1 MRTLHLPHAVR
12 ALLST
17 PLVTLIAI
25 ASLALGIGAN
35 AAIFSMFDQM
45 LLRPLPVPDPG
56 MLVNLS
62 APGPKPGSQSCGQA
76 GDCDDVFSYPMFRD
90 LERMQTGFTGIAA
103 HRPFGV
109 NLAFRGQ
116 TLNGSGLLVSGSYF
130 PVLGLQPALGRLF
143 TRAED
148 GVTGEPH
155 VVVLSYDY
163 WRTRFDSRPDVL
175 NQPLVVNG
183 QPMTIVGVAPR
194 GFESTIL
201 GMQPQVF
208 VPLTMRDAMESYASG
223 PNAKGTLENR
233 RSYWAYVFG
242 RLKPGVSLDRAMA
255 AINVPYAAVI
265 NDVEAPLQ
273 KEMSQQTMKRFR
285 ARRLTGVVD
294 PRGQSSLHREARTP
308 LILLFSVTG
317 LVLLIAC
324 ANIANLLL
332 ARAAGRSS
340 EMAIRLAVGASRWRV
355 VRQLLAEA
363 GLLALAGGALGI
375 LVARWTLDLI
385 AGTLTSRLARTM
397 AFTLNGRV
405 MLFAAG
411 IAIGT
416 GLLFGL
422 FPALHATRPNLVTAL
437 KGQSGQPGGGRA
449 AARFRRILVTAQI
462 GLSMTLLVC
471 SGLFVKSLA
480 NVSRVDLGLHTENIV
495 TFGVSPQLNGYT
507 GTRSLELFRRM
518 EDQLAALP
526 GVTSVTAALV
536 PPLSGDN
543 WASSLEVEGFPSG
556 PDTDTQASFNKI
568 APGYFRTFGVPLLT
582 GREFTAADAAGS
594 PRVAIVNEAF
604 TRKFNLGRQAV
615 GKHFQ
620 EGPRDSPQIEIVGV
634 VADSR
639 YSDVKEAPP
648 PQYFEPYRQGE
659 TLGFLSFYVKTT
671 LPPDRLLATVPK
683 VIARLDPNLPVEDPR
698 TMDQQVRDNTF
709 VDRLLTTFSTAFAVL
724 ATLLAAIGLYG
735 VLAYTVAQRT
745 REIGLRMAL
754 GADPVRVRRMI
765 LSQTAV
771 MTVVGGAVGLVL
783 AALAGRFAQSL
794 LYQLKGYDPVVFVSA
809 AVVLGCVAL
818 AAGVVPA
825 VRASQVDPMTAL
837 RDQ

>member
-1 MRTLHLPHAVR
+1 MRKLRLPHAVR

-25 ASLALGIGAN
+25 VSLAMGIGAN

-45 LLRPLPVPDPG
+45 LLRPLPVSDPG

-62 APGPKPGSQSCGQA
+62 APGPKPGSVSCGEA

-90 LERMQTGFTGIAA
+90 LERMQTVFTGLAA

-109 NLAFRGQ
+109 NLASKGQ
-116 TLNGSGLLVSGSYF
+116 TLNGNGVLVSGSYF

-143 TRAED
+143 TRADD
-148 GVTGEPH
+148 GVNGEPH

-163 WRTRFDSRPDVL
+163 WSTRFDRRADVL
-175 NQPLVVNG
+175 NQPLIVNG
-183 QPMTIVGVAPR
+183 QPMTVVGVAPR
-194 GFESTIL
+194 GFDSTIL
-201 GMQPQVF
+201 GLRPQVF
-208 VPLTMRDAMESYASG
+208 VPLTMRDAMESYFKNS
-223 PNAKGTLENR
+223 LENR
-233 RSYWAYVFG
+233 RWYWAYVFA
-242 RLKPGVSLDRAMA
+242 RLKPGVSVDRAMS
-255 AINVPYAAVI
+255 AINVPYSAVI

-294 PRGQSSLHREARTP
+294 ARGQSSLHREARTP

-340 EMAIRLAVGASRWRV
+340 EMAVRLAIGASRWQV
-355 VRQLLAEA
+355 VRQLLTEA
-363 GLLALAGGALGI
+363 GLLVVAGGALGI
-375 LVARWTLDLI
+375 LVAQWTLDLI
-385 AGTLTSRLARTM
+385 AGTLTSHLAQTM
-397 AFTLNGRV
+397 AFTVNVRV

-411 IAIGT
+411 VAIGT

-422 FPALHATRPNLVTAL
+422 FPALHATRPDLVTAL
-437 KGQSGQPGGGRA
+437 KGQSGQPGSSRT
-449 AARFRRILVTAQI
+449 AARFRTTLVTAQV
-462 GLSMTLLVC
+462 GLSMLLLIGA
-471 SGLFVKSLA
+471 GLFIKSLA

-507 GTRSLELFRRM
+507 GTRSLELFQRM
-518 EDQLAALP
+518 EDDLAKVP
-526 GVTSVTAALV
+526 GVTSATAALV
-536 PPLSGDN
+536 PPLSGSN
-543 WASSLEVEGFPSG
+543 WSSSLEVEGFPSG

-568 APGYFRTFGVPLLT
+568 GPGYFRTFGVPLLA

-594 PRVAIVNEAF
+594 PRVAIVNEQFAK
-604 TRKFNLGRQAV
+604 KFKLGRQAV
-615 GKHFQ
+615 GKHIQ

-634 VADSR
+634 VADTR
-639 YSDVKEAPP
+639 YSEVKEAPP

-659 TLGFLSFYVKTT
+659 TLGFLNFYVKTT
-671 LPPDRLLATVPK
+671 PPAENLLATIPK
-683 VIARLDPNLPVEDPR
+683 VMARLDPNLPVEDPR
-698 TMDQQVRDNTF
+698 TMEQQVRDNTF
-709 VDRLLTTFSTAFAVL
+709 VDRLLTTFSASFAIL

-754 GADPVRVRRMI
+754 GAGPRRVRRLI
-765 LSQTAV
+765 LTQTAV
-771 MTVVGGAVGLVL
+771 MTAIGGGVGLAL
-783 AALAGRFAQSL
+783 AALAGRYAQSL
-794 LYQLKGYDPVVFVSA
+794 LYQLQGYDTTVFVTA
-809 AVVLGCVAL
+809 AVVLGGVAL
-818 AAGVVPA
+818 TAGLVPA
-825 VRASQVDPMTAL
+825 IRASQVDPMTAL
-837 RDQ
+837 RNE

>member
-1 MRTLHLPHAVR
+1 MPKLHLPHAVR

-56 MLVNLS
+56 TLVNLS
-62 APGPKPGSQSCGQA
+62 APGPKPGSTSCGQA

-90 LERMQTGFTGIAA
+90 LERAQTEFKGLAA

-116 TLNGSGLLVSGSYF
+116 TLNGQGLLVSGSYF
-130 PVLGLQPALGRLF
+130 PVLGLQPALGRLLNGGD
-143 TRAED
+143 D
-148 GVTGEPH
+148 GVNGEPH
-155 VVVLSYDY
+155 IVVLSYTY
-163 WRTRFDSRPDVL
+163 WRTRFDSRSDVL
-175 NQPLVVNG
+175 NQPLIVNG

-194 GFESTIL
+194 GFDSTIL
-201 GMQPQVF
+201 GVQPQVF
-208 VPLTMRDAMESYASG
+208 VPMTMHDAMESFF
-223 PNAKGTLENR
+223 KGSLENR
-233 RSYWAYVFG
+233 RWYWAYVFA

-255 AINVPYAAVI
+255 AINVQYSAVI

-294 PRGQSSLHREARTP
+294 ARGQSSLHREARTP

-340 EMAIRLAVGASRWRV
+340 EMAIRLAIGASRWQV
-355 VRQLLAEA
+355 VRQLLTEA
-363 GLLALAGGALGI
+363 GLLAVVGGALGI

-385 AGTLTSRLARTM
+385 VGTLTSRLAQTM
-397 AFTLNGRV
+397 TFAIDGRV
-405 MLFAAG
+405 MLFAAA
-411 IAIGT
+411 IAVGT

-422 FPALHATRPNLVTAL
+422 FPALHATRPDLVTTL
-437 KGQSGQPGGGRA
+437 KGQSGQPGGSRA
-449 AARFRRILVTAQI
+449 AARFRTTLVTAQV
-462 GLSMTLLVC
+462 GLSMLLLVGA
-471 SGLFVKSLA
+471 GLFIKSLV

-507 GTRSLELFRRM
+507 GTRSLELFQRM
-518 EDQLAALP
+518 EDELAKVP
-526 GVTSVTAALV
+526 GVTAVTAALV
-536 PPLSGDN
+536 PPLSGEN
-543 WASSLEVEGFPSG
+543 WSSGLEVEGFPSG

-568 APGYFRTFGVPLLT
+568 GPGYFRTFGVPLLA
-582 GREFTAADAAGS
+582 GREFTVADAAGS

-604 TRKFNLGRQAV
+604 TKKFKLGREAV

-634 VADSR
+634 VADTR
-639 YSDVKEAPP
+639 YSEVKEAPP

-659 TLGFLSFYVKTT
+659 TLGFLNFYVKTT
-671 LPPDRLLATVPK
+671 LPPDRLLATIPK
-683 VIARLDPNLPVEDPR
+683 VIGRLDPNLPVEDPR
-698 TMDQQVRDNTF
+698 TMEQQVRDNTF
-709 VDRLLTTFSTAFAVL
+709 VDRLLTTFSASFAVL

-754 GADPVRVRRMI
+754 GADPQRVRRMI

-771 MTVVGGAVGLVL
+771 MTVIGGVAGLAL
-783 AALAGRFAQSL
+783 AALAGRYAQSL

-809 AVVLGCVAL
+809 AVVLACVAL
-818 AAGVVPA
+818 AAGLVPA
-825 VRASQVDPMTAL
+825 LRASQVDPMTAL
-837 RDQ
+837 RDE

>member
-1 MRTLHLPHAVR
+1 MPHAVR

-25 ASLALGIGAN
+25 ASLALGIGAS
-35 AAIFSMFDQM
+35 AAIYSMFDQM

-56 MLVNLS
+56 TLVNLS

-76 GDCDDVFSYPMFRD
+76 GNCDDVFSYPMFRD
-90 LERMQTGFTGIAA
+90 LERTQTVFTGLAA

-109 NLAFRGQ
+109 NLAFKGQ
-116 TLNGSGLLVSGSYF
+116 TLNGNGVLVSGSYF
-130 PVLGLQPALGRLF
+130 PVLGLQPALGRLL
-143 TRAED
+143 TRADD

-163 WRTRFDSRPDVL
+163 WRTRFDQRADVL
-175 NQPLVVNG
+175 NQPLIVNG

-194 GFESTIL
+194 GFDSTVL
-201 GMQPQVF
+201 GMRPQVF
-208 VPLTMRDAMESYASG
+208 VPMTMRDAMESY
-223 PNAKGTLENR
+223 AKGTLENR
-233 RSYWAYVFG
+233 RSYWAYLFA
-242 RLKPGVSLDRAMA
+242 RLKPGMSVDRAMA

-294 PRGQSSLHREARTP
+294 ARGQSALHREARTP

-340 EMAIRLAVGASRWRV
+340 EMAIRLAIGASRWQV
-355 VRQLLAEA
+355 VRQLLTEA
-363 GLLALAGGALGI
+363 GLLAVAGGALGL

-385 AGTLTSRLARTM
+385 VGTLTSRLAQTM
-397 AFTLNGRV
+397 TFAIDGRV
-405 MLFAAG
+405 MLFAAA
-411 IAIGT
+411 IAVGT

-422 FPALHATRPNLVTAL
+422 FPALHATRPDLVTAL
-437 KGQSGQPGGGRA
+437 KGQSGQPGGSRA
-449 AARFRRILVTAQI
+449 AARFRTTLVTSQV
-462 GLSMTLLVC
+462 GLSMLLLVGA
-471 SGLFVKSLA
+471 GLFIKSLV
-480 NVSRVDLGLHTENIV
+480 NVSRVDLGLHTEHIV

-507 GTRSLELFRRM
+507 GTRSLELFQRM
-518 EDQLAALP
+518 EDELAKVP

-568 APGYFRTFGVPLLT
+568 GPGYFRSFGVPLVA

-604 TRKFNLGRQAV
+604 TRKFKLGREAV
-615 GKHFQ
+615 GKHIQ

-634 VADSR
+634 VADTR
-639 YSDVKEAPP
+639 YSEVKEAPP

-659 TLGFLSFYVKTT
+659 TLGFLNFYVKTT
-671 LPPDRLLATVPK
+671 LPPEKMLATVPK
-683 VIARLDPNLPVEDPR
+683 VMARLDPNLPVEDPR
-698 TMDQQVRDNTF
+698 TMEEQVRDNTF
-709 VDRLLTTFSTAFAVL
+709 VDRLLTTFSASFAVL

-754 GADPVRVRRMI
+754 GADPKRVRRLI
-765 LSQTAV
+765 LTQTAV
-771 MTVVGGAVGLVL
+771 MTAVGGGAGLAL
-783 AALAGRFAQSL
+783 AALAGRYAQSL
-794 LYQLKGYDPVVFVSA
+794 LYQLQGYDPTVFVTA
-809 AVVLGCVAL
+809 AVVLGSVAL
-818 AAGVVPA
+818 GAGLVPA
-825 VRASQVDPMTAL
+825 IRASQVDPMTAL
-837 RDQ
+837 RNE